1 MVWRSR
7 HKVVHFW
14 ITLIVTIMKFISKAR
29 SARLWAASFLV
40 ALSIFALSTISSA
53 VPISVGDQYGGGIVF
68 YILQPGDS
76 GYDAVT
82 QHGLIAATED
92 INVKGCVGKPG
103 MYFWSVGKKTTERK
117 ADSYVQIFT
126 TSQAIGQGAE
136 NTKKIL
142 AKCPAATHPTIAA
155 AVASAYN
162 GGGNNDWYLPS
173 KDELNKLYLTKAVVG
188 GFAEYDYWSSTE
200 NSATTA
206 WVQLFSNGYQFADN
220 KMDADFVRPVRSF

>member
-14 ITLIVTIMKFISKAR
+14 ITLIVTMKFISKAR

-76 GYDAVT
+76 GFDAVN

-92 INVKGCVGKPG
+92 INIKGSVGKPG
-103 MYFWSVGKKTTERK
+103 MYFWGVGKKTTERK

-173 KDELNKLYLTKAVVG
+173 KDELNQLYLSKSVVG
-188 GFAEYDYWSSTE
+188 GFSTDSYWSSSE
-200 NSATTA
+200 LSSDLA
-206 WVQLFSNGYQFADN
+206 WYQYFNFGYQSDVG
-220 KMDADFVRPVRSF
+220 KEGDGRVRPVRSF